1 MKYKLDKGCHSVYS
15 IQFHLVMCVKYRR
28 KVLVDALDMRLKELV
43 VAVAEK
49 FGVTIVEQ
57 ETDKDHIHILF
68 SGKPSITPS
77 NFVNILKSATS
88 RRLRNEFPDIM
99 KKHLW
104 GGKFWSE
111 SYFLASTGQV
121 TLEAIKR
128 YVETQK
134 EE

>member
-1 MKYKLDKGCHSVYS
+1 MKYNLDKGCHSVYS
-15 IQFHLVMCVKYRR
+15 IQFHLVMCVRYRR
-28 KVLVDALDMRLKELV
+28 KILIDALDNRLKELV

-49 FGVTIVEQ
+49 FGITIVEQ

-77 NFVNILKSATS
+77 TFVNILKSATS
-88 RRLRNEFPDIM
+88 RRLRREFPDTM

-121 TLEAIKR
+121 TLEALKR
-128 YVETQK
+128 YVESQK
-134 EE
+134 EG